1 MTFDLLR
8 CVMFIGEMVYESMQ
22 FDPKDYYR
30 ICVFFPRITSI
41 SITGEVVEPNEF
53 VVRTAV
59 EMCEKIHE
67 VVLS

>member
-1 MTFDLLR
+1 
-8 CVMFIGEMVYESMQ
+8 MQ
-22 FDPKDYYR
+22 FDPKDYCS
-30 ICVFFPRITSI
+30 ICFFFPRITSI

-59 EMCEKIHE
+59 EMREKIHE

>member
-1 MTFDLLR
+1 
-8 CVMFIGEMVYESMQ
+8 MFVGEMVDESMQ
-22 FDPKDYYR
+22 FDPKDNCR
-30 ICVFFPRITSI
+30 MCFFFPRITSI
-41 SITGEVVEPNEF
+41 SITGEVVQPNGF